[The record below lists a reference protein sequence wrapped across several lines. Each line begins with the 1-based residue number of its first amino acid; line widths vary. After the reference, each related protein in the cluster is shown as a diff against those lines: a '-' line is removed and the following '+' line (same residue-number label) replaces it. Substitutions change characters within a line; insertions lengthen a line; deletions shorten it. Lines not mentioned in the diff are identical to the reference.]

1 MKPLAFAPNL
11 VDQVYEAV
19 LDAICSGRLAPGEPV
34 VQEQVAETLNVSRQ
48 PVVQALV
55 LLKKQGF
62 VEPAGRKGHRV
73 APLDPKMARRVY
85 AIRGALDRLAAREAA
100 RNPAAEAELSDALE
114 KGRALLSNGTV
125 ADLIAADV
133 AFHQAIYDLAG
144 NPLIAQT
151 ADVHWRHIRRLMG
164 AVLRDGTQRESVWSD
179 HAMIA
184 DAIIARD
191 ADLAASLAEQHVTG
205 AADYLIAQL
214 EQDLA
219 ISA

>member
-1 MKPLAFAPNL
+1 MKPLAFTPNL

-19 LDAICSGRLAPGEPV
+19 LDAICNGSLAPGEPV
-34 VQEQVAETLNVSRQ
+34 VQEQVADSLNVSRQ

-73 APLDPKMARRVY
+73 APLDPAIARRVY

-100 RNPAAEAELSDALE
+100 RNPAAEAELTDALS

-133 AFHQAIYDLAG
+133 AFHQTIYTLAG

-164 AVLRDGTQRESVWSD
+164 AVLRDGTQRESVWSE
-179 HAMIA
+179 HSMIA
-184 DAIIARD
+184 DAIIAGD
-191 ADLAASLAEQHVTG
+191 ADLAATLAEQHVTG
-205 AADYLIAQL
+205 AADYLISQL